1 MAVDP
6 KAGTGIENLIRR
18 YSRAFRIPENLEH
31 YSRRDFERAEK
42 RFVKHCLEQGCT
54 LSREDAGNP
63 M

>member
-6 KAGTGIENLIRR
+6 KAGTGIEKLIRR
-18 YSRAFRIPENLEH
+18 YIREFRVPENLEH

-42 RFVKHCLEQGCT
+42 RFVKHCLEQGCP
-54 LSREDAGNP
+54 LSRKGADEP